1 MKNKKRVFSIAVIII
16 VFIGIVY
23 YLVPKTGSFND
34 LIISR
39 FPEKSINSISVDN
52 PKDKIYIN
60 NKDKDKVNE
69 FVVYLSKLKL
79 VQYRFQVPKDGLD
92 YSIQLTLIGHA
103 YDNAIISNYIS
114 ITMINKNYITIKTAI
129 DDKIKEGTYRIDNGG
144 FDLKYIDK
152 LLGK

>member
-39 FPEKSINSISVDN
+39 FQEKSINSISVDN
-52 PKDKIYIN
+52 PKDKIYID

-79 VQYRFQVPKDGLD
+79 VQYRFQVPR
-92 YSIQLTLIGHA
+92 
-103 YDNAIISNYIS
+103 
-114 ITMINKNYITIKTAI
+114 MV
-129 DDKIKEGTYRIDNGG
+129 
-144 FDLKYIDK
+144 
-152 LLGK
+152 